1 MTTLTDLAHL
11 SDADARPDV
20 RTEAH
25 TPRRRKQM
33 TNPAWLLFLL
43 LVFAISVG
51 GLFVV
56 AYTLGAAAY
65 STQTA

>member
-11 SDADARPDV
+11 SDADVRPDV

-25 TPRRRKQM
+25 TPRRRKQLK
-33 TNPAWLLFLL
+33 NPAWLVFLL
-43 LVFAISVG
+43 LWLAVFLG

-56 AYTLGAAAY
+56 AWTLGATAAPP
-65 STQTA
+65 TA

>member
-1 MTTLTDLAHL
+1 MTTLTHL
-11 SDADARPDV
+11 SDADVRPDV
-20 RTEAH
+20 RTETH
-25 TPRRRKQM
+25 THRHRKQR

-56 AYTLGAAAY
+56 AYTLGGQAAPPVA
-65 STQTA
+65 